1 MVRYNND
8 LLEGFCY
15 ENDLILEKKYDHLN
29 RETIINGKCK
39 NVDCELF
46 DQLITY
52 QRARI
57 TIVNSTALD
66 RNDWCAKCGSKSELI
81 REPGMTKMV
90 YGTDLKT
97 RKT

>member
-1 MVRYNND
+1 MPSY
-8 LLEGFCY
+8 
-15 ENDLILEKKYDHLN
+15 
-29 RETIINGKCK
+29 KCK
-39 NVDCELF
+39 NKDCELF
-46 DQLITY
+46 DQLVTY